1 VKARRGQLATQA
13 LFNTTTSQ
21 KEKTSLNWRV
31 WLIQMLYQVQFLVD
45 IVMVLWG
52 YFFAAMGQQADVYHA
67 HDVDTLL
74 PATLVGW
81 WRKKPVVYDAH
92 EYWYIDRAN
101 EPISNSLIRWIERIC
116 TPRCS
121 QVFTVNRS
129 IAERM
134 AMHYGIAVPT
144 VLMNVP
150 ADVPLQPPAPLQGEQ
165 PIELLYHGGYLSNRG
180 LESLLT
186 AMTLVKTPVHL
197 TMRGYGEIESALRA
211 QVESLSL
218 QTKVTF
224 APPVPMRELC
234 QAAAASQ
241 IGIIPYIKPI
251 AEFALPNKIFEY
263 MAAGLALVATDLVE
277 FRNIILGHQLGV
289 VYNPDSVEAIAS
301 AIDTLAS
308 DRKQLEQSRQRAWQV
323 YHEHYTWKQHQ
334 QVLLNVYASLKPG

>member
-1 VKARRGQLATQA
+1 
-13 LFNTTTSQ
+13 
-21 KEKTSLNWRV
+21 
-31 WLIQMLYQVQFLVD
+31 
-45 IVMVLWG
+45 
-52 YFFAAMGQQADVYHA
+52 
-67 HDVDTLL
+67 
-74 PATLVGW
+74 VGW

-150 ADVPLQPPAPLQGEQ
+150 ADVPLQPPTPLQGEQ

-211 QVESLSL
+211 QVESLNL